1 MSTAASITA
10 ATYRKAAREAAEAQ
24 AKGAAAA
31 AANAAKAAAKATAK
45 STAEAAAKAA
55 AKAASTAAAAA
66 KTGASAAAK
75 LAAKTAAKASK
86 EAAAAAKTAAK
97 NVDELTVAASK
108 AVDEA
113 AAAAGAG
120 AKGSRATALKA
131 AAFLATGGA
140 VAGGLLYIDKK
151 LKDADKE
158 IKDCMKVCLPDNWDD
173 HTYGTL
179 DKSKLKYKVLGD
191 PGEQPVCKET
201 IDDCGKFCDEKCTE
215 LHDYEAPGSSLA
227 NRTIGGAGNAFW
239 NVYDKLN
246 PFKLMFGDM
255 GGLSWLPCI
264 IFCIIFIVIIFF
276 MMS

>member
-1 MSTAASITA
+1 MSTAASIA
-10 ATYRKAAREAAEAQ
+10 AAASKKAAANAAKAQ

-66 KTGASAAAK
+66 KPGATAVAK
-75 LAAKTAAKASK
+75 L
-86 EAAAAAKTAAK
+86 AAKTAAK

-179 DKSKLKYKVLGD
+179 DKSKLKYKVLED

-201 IDDCGKFCDEKCTE
+201 IEDCGKFCDEKCTE